1 MTALVQTGT
10 PQRTRQWNAV
20 IAASIGNALEW
31 FDFVVY
37 GFFAI
42 TIARLFFPAADEG
55 TSLLV
60 ALATFGVTY
69 FMRPLGAIVLG
80 DYADR
85 HGRKAAFSLS
95 IVLMTLGTG
104 IIALAPTYAAIGLWA
119 PILIV
124 LARCIQGF
132 SAGGEFGAATA
143 FLAEQHP
150 ERRGF
155 FASWQF
161 ASQGLTTVLATA
173 FGAVLAGALS
183 VEQMDSWG
191 WRIPFLFGLL
201 IGPVGYYLRSHVEE
215 TAEFRSTH
223 VRRAPLREAFLEG
236 KKRLLISFGAV
247 VLCTVAMYT
256 ILFLPTYAVRQL
268 GLPASG
274 SFLATLLNGS
284 LQMVLIPVVG
294 AWSDRHGR
302 LPLTF
307 CAAIALLVGIYPLFA
322 WLAAAP
328 TLGNL
333 LIFQAVIGVL
343 AAGYM
348 GALPAHGGT
357 LPNQHADDRFI
368 GCLFLWGRSVRRLCA
383 CDQCVAYR
391 SDGKQPGAEFLPDGG
406 GAHKHCSP
414 GCRTPA
420 GDTLS
425 EPPSGEL

>member
-85 HGRKAAFSLS
+85 QGRKAAFSLS

-104 IIALAPTYAAIGLWA
+104 IIALAPTYAAMGVWA

-161 ASQGLTTVLATA
+161 ASQGLTTVLATG

-183 VEQMDSWG
+183 VEQLDSWG

-307 CAAIALLVGIYPLFA
+307 CSAFALLVGIYPLFA

-348 GALPAHGGT
+348 GALPALMAELFPTSMRTTGLSVAYSCGVAMFGGFAPAINAWLIEAT
-357 LPNQHADDRFI
+357 GNSLAPSFYLMAAALI
-368 GCLFLWGRSVRRLCA
+368 SIAALTAARRLGI
-383 CDQCVAYR
+383 R
-391 SDGKQPGAEFLPDGG
+391 
-406 GAHKHCSP
+406 
-414 GCRTPA
+414 
-420 GDTLS
+420 
-425 EPPSGEL
+425 

>member
-183 VEQMDSWG
+183 VEQLDSWG

-284 LQMVLIPVVG
+284 LQMVPFP
-294 AWSDRHGR
+294 WSVHGPTDTGGCPSR
-302 LPLTF
+302 FALPLPFWLGSTR
-307 CAAIALLVGIYPLFA
+307 CLPGSRRHLRWGI
-322 WLAAAP
+322 
-328 TLGNL
+328 
-333 LIFQAVIGVL
+333 
-343 AAGYM
+343 
-348 GALPAHGGT
+348 
-357 LPNQHADDRFI
+357 
-368 GCLFLWGRSVRRLCA
+368 C
-383 CDQCVAYR
+383 
-391 SDGKQPGAEFLPDGG
+391 
-406 GAHKHCSP
+406 
-414 GCRTPA
+414 
-420 GDTLS
+420 
-425 EPPSGEL
+425 

>member
-80 DYADR
+80 NYADR

-104 IIALAPTYAAIGLWA
+104 IIALTPTYAAIGLWA

-223 VRRAPLREAFLEG
+223 VRSAPLREAFLEG

-247 VLCTVAMYT
+247 VLCTVATYT

-328 TLGNL
+328 TLENL
-333 LIFQAVIGVL
+333 LIFQAIIGVL

-348 GALPAHGGT
+348 GALPALMAELFPTSMRTTGLSVAYSCGVAVFGGFAPAINAWLIEAT
-357 LPNQHADDRFI
+357 GNSLAPSFYLMAAALVSI
-368 GCLFLWGRSVRRLCA
+368 AALAAARRLGI
-383 CDQCVAYR
+383 R
-391 SDGKQPGAEFLPDGG
+391 
-406 GAHKHCSP
+406 
-414 GCRTPA
+414 
-420 GDTLS
+420 
-425 EPPSGEL
+425 

>member
-80 DYADR
+80 NYADR
-85 HGRKAAFSLS
+85 HGRKGAFSLS

-119 PILIV
+119 PILMV

-161 ASQGLTTVLATA
+161 ASQGLTTVLATG

-223 VRRAPLREAFLEG
+223 RRSAPLREAFLQG

-307 CAAIALLVGIYPLFA
+307 CAAISLLVGIYPLFA
-322 WLAAAP
+322 WLTAAP
-328 TLGNL
+328 TLENL

-348 GALPAHGGT
+348 GALPALMAELFPTSMRTTGLSVAYSCGVAVFGGFAPAINAWLIEAT
-357 LPNQHADDRFI
+357 GNSLAPSFYVMAAALI
-368 GCLFLWGRSVRRLCA
+368 SIAALAAARRLGI
-383 CDQCVAYR
+383 R
-391 SDGKQPGAEFLPDGG
+391 
-406 GAHKHCSP
+406 
-414 GCRTPA
+414 
-420 GDTLS
+420 
-425 EPPSGEL
+425 

>member
-80 DYADR
+80 NYADR

-223 VRRAPLREAFLEG
+223 VRSAPLREAFLEG

-247 VLCTVAMYT
+247 VLCTVATYT

-328 TLGNL
+328 TLENL

-348 GALPAHGGT
+348 GALPALMAELFPTSMRTTGLSVAYSCGVAVFGGFAPAINAWLIEAT
-357 LPNQHADDRFI
+357 GNSLAPSFYLMAAALVSI
-368 GCLFLWGRSVRRLCA
+368 AALAAARRLGI
-383 CDQCVAYR
+383 R
-391 SDGKQPGAEFLPDGG
+391 
-406 GAHKHCSP
+406 
-414 GCRTPA
+414 
-420 GDTLS
+420 
-425 EPPSGEL
+425 